1 MEAKE
6 STGTS
11 VALCCI
17 ITSDSTM
24 RPEKGTTV
32 LHF

>member
-1 MEAKE
+1 MEAEE

-24 RPEKGTTV
+24 LPKKGTAV
-32 LHF
+32 SHY